1 MVWILDAMAQ
11 TACGRRMTMTVA
23 DWIRGMTDL
32 ELAMFFENVIHER
45 DVHLIEKL
53 AKQGV
58 VLDLVELRPVA
69 VAKQL
74 EYLQSPFGGE

>member
-1 MVWILDAMAQ
+1 
-11 TACGRRMTMTVA
+11 MTVA

-32 ELAMFFENVIHER
+32 ELAQFFENVIHER

-58 VLDLVELRPVA
+58 VIDLVELRPVA

-74 EYLQSPFGGE
+74 EYLQSPFEKGE

>member
-1 MVWILDAMAQ
+1 MS
-11 TACGRRMTMTVA
+11 MTVA

-58 VLDLVELRPVA
+58 VIDLVELRPVA

-74 EYLQSPFGGE
+74 EYLQSPFEGE